1 MPIAKRVTH
10 RDVARLAGVSTA
22 VVSYVLN
29 NGPRGTSPETRQRV
43 LRAIEQLDYHPS
55 AVARGLRAQCTR
67 TIGFIVNDYFPLDL
81 FLSPYSASI
90 LTGLT
95 AELMARGY
103 YVLIYP
109 VTMGEDLSELE
120 AMLRSG
126 RLDGVVTRLIQDPP
140 ETDSLLEVIAA
151 SRVPGVLIERPGAE
165 HFGFSTVSYDNEAGA
180 KLATHY
186 LIERGHRRIAHLAG
200 DLRYVSARARRAGYQ
215 QALTENGQPIDDAL
229 VQGLSWAPSDAVAG
243 MRRLLETAEPPTAV
257 FAASD
262 NLAFCAIEVLRQAGY
277 RVPDD
282 VAVVGFD
289 DIPLAQ
295 EMTPPLTTV
304 RIPLEEIGRKAA
316 DTVLSLTT
324 GDVSSPK
331 MVYLPVELMRR
342 GTA

>member
-1 MPIAKRVTH
+1 MPNRKRVTH

-43 LRAIEQLDYHPS
+43 LQAIEQLDYHPS
-55 AVARGLRAQCTR
+55 ALARGLRAQCTH
-67 TIGFIVNDYFPLDL
+67 TIGFIVNDYFPLDV

-95 AELMARGY
+95 AELMKRGY

-109 VTMGEDLSELE
+109 VTVGEDLSGL
-120 AMLRSG
+120 ATMLHSG

-140 ETDSLLEVIAA
+140 DTDPLLEVIAA
-151 SRVPGVLIERPGAE
+151 SRVPAVLIERAGAGR
-165 HFGFSTVSYDNEAGA
+165 FGFSAVAYDDEAGA
-180 KLATHY
+180 EIATRY
-186 LIERGHRRIAHLAG
+186 LLERGYRRIAHLAG
-200 DLRYVSARARRAGYQ
+200 DLLYASARARLNGYRR
-215 QALTENGQPIDDAL
+215 ALTECGQSVDDAL
-229 VQGLSWAPSDAVAG
+229 IQGMSWAPAHAVAG
-243 MRRLLETAEPPTAV
+243 TRRLLEAAEPPTAV

-277 RVPDD
+277 RVPED

-304 RIPLEEIGRKAA
+304 RIPLDEIGRKAA
-316 DTVLSLTT
+316 RLVLQLAR
-324 GDVSSPK
+324 GEASPPT
-331 MVYLPVELMRR
+331 MIRLPVELVCR